1 MKFTHFHL
9 TGAAVG
15 VGLIL
20 IAITLLGI
28 EVQSIGE
35 RVKTL
40 NRNTSDIHNYVGP
53 LAADFAQLNKTVAAL
68 SQTVESLSKTVT
80 SLHEAIHPLAK
91 AAEANFG
98 MLLDQ
103 ATGLISDIRETNRFI
118 QGAIDKSKAGSDGGP
133 AVDLADVAASLNR
146 VLVSLN
152 AAIENAHVAKVR
164 EEIIGLVAEV
174 RETNRQALKLIHSPA
189 AGADSPNLPETVARL
204 NETLRRTEQFV
215 SVREPEI
222 ERILANLV
230 RASANLEKLTEAARK
245 YPAHVIFGGAPPR
258 PESTK

>member
-1 MKFTHFHL
+1 MKFTGFHL

-20 IAITLLGI
+20 LAITLLGI

-53 LAADFAQLNKTVAAL
+53 LAEDFARLNKTVIAL
-68 SQTVESLSKTVT
+68 SKTVESLSQTVT
-80 SLHEAIHPLAK
+80 SLHDAIHPLAK

-98 MLLDQ
+98 MLLEQ
-103 ATGLISDIRETNRFI
+103 ASGLISDIRATNRLV
-118 QGAIDKSKAGSDGGP
+118 QCALDKSKAGPEAGA
-133 AVDLADVAASLNR
+133 AVDLADVTASLNR
-146 VLVSLN
+146 VLVSLHT
-152 AAIENAHVAKVR
+152 AIENAHVAKIR
-164 EEIIGLVAEV
+164 EEIVGLVSEV
-174 RETNRQALKLIHSPA
+174 RETNRQALRLVNSPA
-189 AGADSPNLPETVARL
+189 AGADAPNLPDAVARL
-204 NETLRRTEQFV
+204 NQTLRRTEQFI
-215 SVREPEI
+215 STREPEI

-245 YPAHVIFGGAPPR
+245 YPAQMILGGAPPQ